1 VIKSGRREKLMN
13 NETYLDFCFIRT
25 EVGNFAKDI
34 NSMLTSL
41 FEGVRLNWYLEEK
54 TVEGAEMVVA
64 EVKGMSNWSSEEET
78 VQFLEENAG
87 EVFWQYLQGYKF
99 FIYPAAMRGCTS
111 CETF

>member
-1 VIKSGRREKLMN
+1 
-13 NETYLDFCFIRT
+13 
-25 EVGNFAKDI
+25 
-34 NSMLTSL
+34 
-41 FEGVRLNWYLEEK
+41 
-54 TVEGAEMVVA
+54 MVVA

-78 VQFLEENAG
+78 VQFLEEHAG